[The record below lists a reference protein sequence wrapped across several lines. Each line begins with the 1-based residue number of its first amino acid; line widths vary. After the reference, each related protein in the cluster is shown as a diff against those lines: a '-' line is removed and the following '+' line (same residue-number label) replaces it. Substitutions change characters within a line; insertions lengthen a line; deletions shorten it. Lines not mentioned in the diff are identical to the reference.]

1 MLDGK
6 SFNLTPDEIQMW
18 SMPTKCPVCGGDL
31 KVDSAGKVLCVNP
44 DCVQKLEH
52 ALNKFFSV
60 MDIKG
65 AGPSFVREFT
75 IIHGKH
81 NIIGQFLSLLGHEDI
96 MCACAGGINGRKI
109 IANTNAAIA
118 KPISVSKFI
127 ACFDFEG
134 FGEDALD
141 AIKSWT
147 LEQVLNATKADM
159 MKLDGWSDISSE
171 SFINQIQQNKDML
184 KEVSYLFKF
193 DTNAAAPKG
202 TKFAGMSFQFTGKT
216 AAGKRSDLE
225 KLVTDNGGTIAGV
238 TKKLSY
244 LVTDDTESGSAKNVK
259 AKELGVP
266 VISSQEFMKLV
277 EA

>member
-31 KVDSAGKVLCVNP
+31 KVASAGKVLCVNP
-44 DCVQKLEH
+44 DCGQKLEH
-52 ALNKFFSV
+52 ALNK
-60 MDIKG
+60 
-65 AGPSFVREFT
+65 
-75 IIHGKH
+75 
-81 NIIGQFLSLLGHEDI
+81 FLSLLGHEDI

-109 IANTNAAIA
+109 IANTNASIA

-216 AAGKRSDLE
+216 AA
-225 KLVTDNGGTIAGV
+225 V